1 LESGR
6 PSRSIEWERRIDRP
20 ASRRGFLQGEQ
31 QIVEDASRALA
42 RDRKAAEPLAV
53 IPSPAVSSWEQMP
66 REPHLLD
73 YVIILR
79 KHQWLILTFLLTV
92 VTVVTLASFKMKPV
106 YQAAARV
113 EVDREAQNML
123 PFQDPNSFGEYV
135 DMENYIETQSKIL
148 QSETLALQTIKTL
161 DLGRYPEFGGSANA
175 LTWTHGLA
183 AQRRPA
189 ILGAFLGRLVVKRV
203 PNSRLVEVQ
212 FEAQDPQLAA
222 QVVNTHLQSYIEQNF
237 RSKYDATTQ
246 ASNWLSA
253 ELEELRI
260 KVEKSED
267 ARIAYERQNQ
277 IWQIDEKQDIT
288 TQKLADLS
296 KAVTEAQTVLAE
308 KEALYR
314 MAVSGNVDAIP
325 AARDNAVIQDLLKR
339 KTELDESYADAVN
352 QYGPNYPKVKRLV
365 AQKEELEQDLEK
377 ARKTILDSVD
387 QEFNTSRQRVQLLQE
402 ALDKQK
408 AEANDLA
415 EKLVQYHI
423 LKHDAESNKA
433 LYDGLLQKLKEA
445 GITAGL
451 RSSNIR
457 VVDPALAPA
466 SPSRPQKARNILL
479 AILVGLV
486 GGVGLA
492 LFREYLDNTV
502 KSPDDIE
509 ALTGLPSL
517 AVVPSLPG
525 LNGHHKRFSPFAR
538 EALPAAASAPRVELL
553 AFVQPK
559 SQISE
564 AFRAL
569 RTSLLL
575 SQAEHPP
582 QVILVTS
589 ALPREGKTTAAVN
602 LAVTLAQ
609 LGDRTLLMDS
619 DLRKPGV
626 RRVLN
631 LTVGKEGGLSSYLA
645 GVLTLD
651 EAIVTHPTIKNLEAL
666 TTGPVPPSPADL
678 LSSHR
683 MREALVELRRRYKF
697 IVIDSPPILAA
708 TDAVILSSLTDGVL
722 LVVRSGETPKEAFTR
737 TCDLLG
743 AVKSRLLG
751 VVLNAVDSNAPDYYY
766 SYRYYPYAYGYG
778 YGEDVSKTSPFPSGS
793 GDPND
798 SSSREG

>member
-1 LESGR
+1 ME
-6 PSRSIEWERRIDRP
+6 E
-20 ASRRGFLQGEQ
+20 ASRV
-31 QIVEDASRALA
+31 IA
-42 RDRKAAEPLAV
+42 RDRKPGESLTV
-53 IPSPAVSSWEQMP
+53 IPAPSVLPWDQMP

-73 YVIILR
+73 YFIILR

-92 VTVVTLASFKMKPV
+92 VTVVTIASFKMKPV

-113 EVDREAQNML
+113 EVDKESQSML
-123 PFQDPNSFGEYV
+123 PFQGVNSYDEFM
-135 DMENYIETQSKIL
+135 DMENYIETQAKIL
-148 QSETLALQTIKTL
+148 QSETLAFQTIKSL
-161 DLGRYPEFGGSANA
+161 DLGRYPEFGGAANS
-175 LTWTHGLA
+175 LTWTHGGTVP
-183 AQRRPA
+183 QRPA
-189 ILGAFLGRLVVKRV
+189 ILGAFLGRLLVKRV
-203 PNSRLVEVQ
+203 PTSRLIEVQ

-222 QVVNTHLQSYIEQNF
+222 LVVNTHLQNYIELNF

-246 ASNWLSA
+246 ASTWLSA

-277 IWQIDEKQDIT
+277 IWQIDDKKDIT
-288 TQKLADLS
+288 TQKLTDLS
-296 KAVTEAQTVLAE
+296 KAVTDAQTLMAE

-314 MAVSGNVDAIP
+314 MAISGNVDALP
-325 AARDNAVIQDLLKR
+325 ATRDNPVIQDLLKR
-339 KTELDESYADAVN
+339 KTDLDESYAEAIN
-352 QYGPNYPKVKRLV
+352 QYGPNYPKVQRLA
-365 AQKEELEQDLEK
+365 AQQKNVEADLER
-377 ARKTILDSVD
+377 ARKTIIESVE
-387 QEFNTSRQRVQLLQE
+387 QEFNTTRQRVELLQE
-402 ALDKQK
+402 AVDKQK

-423 LKHDAESNKA
+423 LQHDAESNKT

-479 AILVGLV
+479 ALLVGLV
-486 GGVGLA
+486 GGIGLA

-517 AVVPSLPG
+517 AVVPALPG
-525 LNGHHKRFSPFAR
+525 MNGHHGRLSRFSRDTAQQV
-538 EALPAAASAPRVELL
+538 SSGPRVELL
-553 AFVQPK
+553 AHVQPK

-575 SQAEHPP
+575 SQADHPP

-609 LGDRTLLMDS
+609 LGDRTLLMDA
-619 DLRKPGV
+619 DLRKPGI
-626 RRVLN
+626 RRALN
-631 LTVGKEGGLSSYLA
+631 MTIGKEIGLSSYLA
-645 GVLTLD
+645 GVSSLD
-651 EAIVTHPTIKNLEAL
+651 EVVIPHPTINNLEAL
-666 TTGPVPPSPADL
+666 TTGPIPPSPADL

-683 MREALVELRRRYKF
+683 MREAIVELRRRFKF
-697 IVIDSPPILAA
+697 IVIDSPPIMAA

-737 TCDLLG
+737 TRDLLA

-751 VVLNAVDSNAPDYYY
+751 VVLNAVDSSAPDYYY

-778 YGEDVSKTSPFPSGS
+778 YGEDSGKTSQFPPKVGGKDDASI
-793 GDPND
+793 
-798 SSSREG
+798 

>member
-1 LESGR
+1 MEE
-6 PSRSIEWERRIDRP
+6 PSR
-20 ASRRGFLQGEQ
+20 
-31 QIVEDASRALA
+31 IVPSL
-42 RDRKAAEPLAV
+42 RDRKPGEALTV
-53 IPSPAVSSWEQMP
+53 IPAPSVLPWDQVP

-73 YVIILR
+73 YLIILR

-92 VTVVTLASFKMKPV
+92 VTVVTIASFKMKPV
-106 YQAAARV
+106 YEAAARV
-113 EVDREAQNML
+113 EVDKEAQSMQ
-123 PFQDPNSFGEYV
+123 PFPDSNSYGEYE
-135 DMENYIETQSKIL
+135 DTETYLETQTKIL
-148 QSETLALQTIKTL
+148 QSETLALMTIKSL
-161 DLGRYPEFGGSANA
+161 DLARYPEFGGTPNSNA
-175 LTWTHGLA
+175 WQHAGATPS
-183 AQRRPA
+183 RPA
-189 ILGAFLGRLVVKRV
+189 ILGAFLGRLAVKRV
-203 PNSRLVEVQ
+203 PNSRLIEVH

-222 QVVNTHLQSYIEQNF
+222 QVVNTHLQNYVEENF

-267 ARIAYERQNQ
+267 ARIAYQRENQ

-296 KAVTEAQTVLAE
+296 KAVTDAQTDAAQ

-314 MAVSGNVDAIP
+314 MAVSGNVDALP
-325 AARDNAVIQDLLKR
+325 AARGNEVISNLLKR
-339 KTELDESYADAVN
+339 KAELDESYAEALD
-352 QYGPNYPKVKRLV
+352 QYGPNYPKVVRL
-365 AQKEELEQDLEK
+365 AAQQKEVEQNLAT
-377 ARKTILDSVD
+377 ARKTMVESV
-387 QEFNTSRQRVQLLQE
+387 QEEFTTAQSHVELLQQ

-408 AEANDLA
+408 ADTNDLA

-423 LKHDAESNKA
+423 LQHDAESNKQ

-479 AILVGLV
+479 AVLVGLV
-486 GGVGLA
+486 GGIGLA

-509 ALTGLPSL
+509 SLTGLPSL

-525 LNGHHKRFSPFAR
+525 LRTTHNRFSRLAR
-538 EALPAAASAPRVELL
+538 EAAPQSASGPRVELL
-553 AFVQPK
+553 SYIQPK

-575 SQAEHPP
+575 SQADHPP

-619 DLRKPGV
+619 DLRKPGI
-626 RRVLN
+626 RRALN
-631 LTVGKEGGLSSYLA
+631 LTIGKEVGLSSYLA
-645 GVLTLD
+645 GVSTLD
-651 EAIVTHPTIKNLEAL
+651 EVTIPHPTINNLVAL

-683 MREALVELRRRYKF
+683 MREAIVELRHRFKF
-697 IVIDSPPILAA
+697 IVIDSPPVMAA
-708 TDAVILSSLTDGVL
+708 TDAVILSALTDGVL

-737 TCDLLG
+737 TRDLLA
-743 AVKSRLLG
+743 AVKCRLLG
-751 VVLNAVDSNAPDYYY
+751 VVLNAVDSSAPDYYY

-778 YGEDVSKTSPFPSGS
+778 YGEDVAKTPRFPTESGES
-793 GDPND
+793 HGP
-798 SSSREG
+798 ST

>member
-1 LESGR
+1 ME
-6 PSRSIEWERRIDRP
+6 EAHRIVP
-20 ASRRGFLQGEQ
+20 A
-31 QIVEDASRALA
+31 A
-42 RDRKAAEPLAV
+42 RDRKPAEALTV
-53 IPSPAVSSWEQMP
+53 IPAPSVLPWDQGP

-73 YVIILR
+73 YIIILR
-79 KHQWLILTFLLTV
+79 KHQWLVLTFLLTV
-92 VTVVTLASFKMKPV
+92 VTVVTIASFKMKPV
-106 YQAAARV
+106 YEAAARV
-113 EVDREAQNML
+113 EVDRDNQTVV
-123 PFQDPNSFGEYV
+123 PFNDTNEYSAYE
-135 DMENYIETQSKIL
+135 DTENYIETQTKIL
-148 QSETLALQTIKTL
+148 QSETLALTTIKSL
-161 DLGRYPEFGGSANA
+161 DLARYPEFGGGAANA
-175 LTWTHGLA
+175 STHA
-183 AQRRPA
+183 IPSASRPA
-189 ILGAFLGRLVVKRV
+189 ILGAFLGRMSVRRV
-203 PNSRLVEVQ
+203 PNSRLIEVQ
-212 FEAQDPQLAA
+212 FEAESPQLAA
-222 QVVNTHLQSYIEQNF
+222 QVVNTHLHNYIEENF
-237 RSKYDATTQ
+237 RSKYDATMQ

-267 ARIAYERQNQ
+267 ARIAYERENQ

-296 KAVTEAQTVLAE
+296 KAVTEAQTDQAE

-314 MAVSGNVDAIP
+314 MAAGGSVDALP
-325 AARDNAVIQDLLKR
+325 ATRTNDLMGALLKR
-339 KTELDESYADAVN
+339 KSELDELYAEALD
-352 QYGPNYPKVKRLV
+352 QYGPNFPKVLRLQ
-365 AQKEELEQDLEK
+365 AQQKQNENDLDK
-377 ARKTILDSVD
+377 ARQNMIASLKEDYDTA
-387 QEFNTSRQRVQLLQE
+387 TSHVELLQE

-423 LKHDAESNKA
+423 LQHDAESNKQ
-433 LYDGLLQKLKEA
+433 LYDGLQQKLKEA
-445 GITAGL
+445 TITVGL
-451 RSSNIR
+451 HSDNIR
-457 VVDPALAPA
+457 IVDPALVPS

-479 AILVGLV
+479 AFLVGLV

-502 KSPDDIE
+502 KSPDDVE

-525 LNGHHKRFSPFAR
+525 MSTGHNRLSR
-538 EALPAAASAPRVELL
+538 NAAATPGGGPRVELL
-553 AFVQPK
+553 SFVQPK

-575 SQAEHPP
+575 SQADHPP

-609 LGDRTLLMDS
+609 LGDRTLLIDS
-619 DLRKPGV
+619 DMRKPGV
-626 RRVLN
+626 RRALN
-631 LTVGKEGGLSSYLA
+631 LTSGKEAGLSSYLA
-645 GVLTLD
+645 GVSTLD
-651 EAIVTHPTIKNLEAL
+651 EVTVPHPTIENLVAL

-683 MREALVELRRRYKF
+683 MREAITELRHKF
-697 IVIDSPPILAA
+697 KFVVIDSPPVMAA
-708 TDAVILSSLTDGVL
+708 TDAVLISALTDGVL

-737 TCDLLG
+737 TRDLLA
-743 AVKSRLLG
+743 AVKCRLLG
-751 VVLNAVDSNAPDYYY
+751 VVLNAVDSSAPDYYY

-778 YGEDVSKTSPFPSGS
+778 YGEDVGKSPKSTPGPDELP
-793 GDPND
+793 GT
-798 SSSREG
+798 GA

>member
-1 LESGR
+1 ME
-6 PSRSIEWERRIDRP
+6 E
-20 ASRRGFLQGEQ
+20 ASRL
-31 QIVEDASRALA
+31 IA
-42 RDRKAAEPLAV
+42 RDRKASESLAV
-53 IPSPAVSSWEQMP
+53 IPAPSVLPWDQVP

-73 YVIILR
+73 YIIILR

-92 VTVVTLASFKMKPV
+92 VTVATIASFKMKPE
-106 YQAAARV
+106 YEAAARV
-113 EVDREAQNML
+113 EVDKESQNML
-123 PFQDPNSFGEYV
+123 PFQEVNSYDEFM
-135 DMENYIETQSKIL
+135 DMENYIETQTKIL
-148 QSETLALQTIKTL
+148 QSETLAFQTIKSL
-161 DLGRYPEFGGSANA
+161 DLGRYPEFGGAAKS
-175 LTWTHGLA
+175 LA
-183 AQRRPA
+183 WGQVGAASRRPA
-189 ILGAFLGRLVVKRV
+189 ILGAFLGRLSVKRV
-203 PNSRLVEVQ
+203 PNSRLIEVQ

-222 QVVNTHLQSYIEQNF
+222 LVVNTHLQNYIEENF

-246 ASNWLSA
+246 ASTWLSA

-267 ARIAYERQNQ
+267 ARIAYERQNH
-277 IWQIDEKQDIT
+277 IWEVDDKRDIT
-288 TQKLADLS
+288 SQKLADLS
-296 KAVTEAQTVLAE
+296 KAVTDAQTLMAE

-314 MAVSGNVDAIP
+314 MAISGNVDALP
-325 AARDNAVIQDLLKR
+325 ATRENIVIQDLLKR
-339 KTELDESYADAVN
+339 KSELDESYAEAMN
-352 QYGPNYPKVKRLV
+352 QYGPNYPKVQRL
-365 AQKEELEQDLEK
+365 AAQQKEVEGDLEK
-377 ARKTILDSVD
+377 ARKTIIEGVE
-387 QEFNTSRQRVQLLQE
+387 QEFATARQRVELLQE
-402 ALDKQK
+402 AVDKQK

-415 EKLVQYHI
+415 EKMVQYHI
-423 LKHDAESNKA
+423 LQHDAEANKQ

-457 VVDPALAPA
+457 IVDPALAPA

-479 AILVGLV
+479 AVLLGLV
-486 GGVGLA
+486 GGIGLA

-509 ALTGLPSL
+509 NLTGLPSL

-525 LNGHHKRFSPFAR
+525 MNGHHGRLARLAR
-538 EALPAAASAPRVELL
+538 ETAQPAASGPRVELL
-553 AFVQPK
+553 AYVQPK

-575 SQAEHPP
+575 SQADHPP

-609 LGDRTLLMDS
+609 LGDRTLLLDS
-619 DLRKPGV
+619 DLRKPGI
-626 RRVLN
+626 RRALN
-631 LTVGKEGGLSSYLA
+631 MTVGKEAGLSSYLA
-645 GVLTLD
+645 GVSTLD
-651 EAIVTHPTIKNLEAL
+651 EVVIPHPTISNLEAL

-683 MREALVELRRRYKF
+683 MRDAVVELRRRFKF
-697 IVIDSPPILAA
+697 IVIDSPPIMAA

-737 TCDLLG
+737 TRDLLAG
-743 AVKSRLLG
+743 VKSRLLG
-751 VVLNAVDSNAPDYYY
+751 VVLNAVDSSAPDYYY

-778 YGEDVSKTSPFPSGS
+778 YGEDLGKTSQFPSKPTEK
-793 GDPND
+793 DD
-798 SSSREG
+798 SSS

>member
-1 LESGR
+1 MEE
-6 PSRSIEWERRIDRP
+6 PSRIVP
-20 ASRRGFLQGEQ
+20 A
-31 QIVEDASRALA
+31 V
-42 RDRKAAEPLAV
+42 RDRKAGDALTV
-53 IPSPAVSSWEQMP
+53 IPAPSVLPWDQVP

-73 YVIILR
+73 YLIILR
-79 KHQWLILTFLLTV
+79 KHQWLIITFLLTV
-92 VTVVTLASFKMKPV
+92 VTVVTIASFKMKPV
-106 YQAAARV
+106 YEASARV
-113 EVDREAQNML
+113 EIDKESQTMT
-123 PFQDPNSFGEYV
+123 PFPDANSYAEYE
-135 DMENYIETQSKIL
+135 DSENFIETQSKIL
-148 QSETLALQTIKTL
+148 QSETLALMTIKSL
-161 DLGRYPEFGGSANA
+161 DLARYPEFGGSAKVITIHDGA
-175 LTWTHGLA
+175 IT
-183 AQRRPA
+183 RRPA
-189 ILGAFLGRLVVKRV
+189 ILGAFLGRLTVKRV
-203 PNSRLVEVQ
+203 PNTRLIQVQ
-212 FEAQDPQLAA
+212 FEAEDPQLAA
-222 QVVNTHLQSYIEQNF
+222 TVVNAHLQNFEEQNF

-246 ASNWLSA
+246 ATNWLSA

-296 KAVTEAQTVLAE
+296 KAVTDAQTDAAS

-314 MAVSGNVDAIP
+314 MAMSGNVDALP
-325 AARDNAVIQDLLKR
+325 AARSNDVISGLVKR
-339 KTELDESYADAVN
+339 KSELDELYAEALD
-352 QYGPNYPKVKRLV
+352 QYGPNYPKVLRL
-365 AQKEELEQDLEK
+365 AAQQKEVNDNLAE
-377 ARKTILDSVD
+377 ARKVMVASVGI
-387 QEFNTSRQRVQLLQE
+387 EFDTAKSHVELLQE

-423 LKHDAESNKA
+423 LQHDAESNKL

-451 RSSNIR
+451 RSTNVR
-457 VVDPALAPA
+457 VVDPALAPS
-466 SPSRPQKARNILL
+466 SPARPQKFRNIAL
-479 AILVGLV
+479 ACLVGLV

-502 KSPDDIE
+502 KSPDDVE

-517 AVVPSLPG
+517 AVVPALPG
-525 LNGHHKRFSPFAR
+525 LPSTQGRLSRLAR
-538 EALPAAASAPRVELL
+538 EAAPQSASGPRVELL
-553 AFVQPK
+553 SYIQPK

-575 SQAEHPP
+575 SQADHPP

-619 DLRKPGV
+619 DLRKPGI
-626 RRVLN
+626 RRALN
-631 LTVGKEGGLSSYLA
+631 LTGGKEVGLSSYLA
-645 GVLTLD
+645 GVSTLD
-651 EAIVTHPTIKNLEAL
+651 EVMMPHPTINNLVAL

-683 MREALVELRRRYKF
+683 MREAITDLRHRFKF
-697 IVIDSPPILAA
+697 VVIDSPPVMAA
-708 TDAVILSSLTDGVL
+708 TDAVLLSELTHGVL

-737 TCDLLG
+737 TRDLLA
-743 AVKSRLLG
+743 AVKCRLLG
-751 VVLNAVDSNAPDYYY
+751 VVLNAVDSSAPDYYY

-778 YGEDVSKTSPFPSGS
+778 YGEDVSKKPTFSSGS
-793 GDPND
+793 GETHGP
-798 SSSREG
+798 GA

>member
-1 LESGR
+1 ME
-6 PSRSIEWERRIDRP
+6 E
-20 ASRRGFLQGEQ
+20 ASRLT
-31 QIVEDASRALA
+31 A
-42 RDRKAAEPLAV
+42 RDRKATDSLAV
-53 IPSPAVSSWEQMP
+53 LPAPAVLPWEQLP

-92 VTVVTLASFKMKPV
+92 VTVVTIATFKMMPI
-106 YQAAARV
+106 YEAAARV
-113 EVDREAQNML
+113 EVDKESQSML
-123 PFQDPNSFGEYV
+123 PFQQVGSYDEFM
-135 DMENYIETQSKIL
+135 DMENYIETQAKIL
-148 QSETLALQTIKTL
+148 QSETLALQTIKSL
-161 DLGRYPEFGGSANA
+161 DLGRYPEFGGTANA
-175 LTWTHGLA
+175 PTFAHGPGA
-183 AQRRPA
+183 AKRPV
-189 ILGAFLGRLVVKRV
+189 ILGAFLGALTVKRV
-203 PNSRLVEVQ
+203 PNSRLIEVK
-212 FEAQDPQLAA
+212 FEAQDPQMAA
-222 QVVNTHLQSYIEQNF
+222 EVVNTHLHNYIEQNF

-246 ASNWLSA
+246 ASNWLSS

-267 ARIAYERQNQ
+267 ARVAYERQNQ
-277 IWQIDEKQDIT
+277 IWQVDEKQNIT
-288 TQKLADLS
+288 TQRLADIS
-296 KAVTEAQTVLAE
+296 KAVTEAQTALAE

-314 MAVSGNVDAIP
+314 MAVSGSIDAIP
-325 AARDNAVIQDLLKR
+325 SAHELGGVIPDLMK
-339 KTELDESYADAVN
+339 KKSELDEQYADAVN
-352 QYGPNYPKVKRLV
+352 IYGPNYPKVHRLM
-365 AQKEELEQDLEK
+365 AQQREIEDDLAK
-377 ARKTILDSVD
+377 ARKAATEGVQ
-387 QEFNTSRQRVQLLQE
+387 QEYNTARNRVELLQE

-408 AEANDLA
+408 AEANDQS

-423 LKHDAESNKA
+423 LQHDAESNKQ

-457 VVDPALAPA
+457 VVDPALAPSYA
-466 SPSRPQKARNILL
+466 SRPQKARNILL
-479 AILVGLV
+479 GFLVGLV

-492 LFREYLDNTV
+492 LLREYLDNTV

-525 LNGHHKRFSPFAR
+525 LNGHHKRLGDGSVSQS
-538 EALPAAASAPRVELL
+538 ASGSRVELL
-553 AFVQPK
+553 SYMQPK

-575 SQAEHPP
+575 SQADHPP

-626 RRVLN
+626 RRALN
-631 LTVGKEGGLSSYLA
+631 LTMGKDVGLSSYLA
-645 GVLTLD
+645 GVSSLD
-651 EAIVTHPTIKNLEAL
+651 EVTMPHPTINNLSAI

-683 MREALVELRRRYKF
+683 MREAIAELRRRFKF
-697 IVIDSPPILAA
+697 IVIDSPPIMAA
-708 TDAVILSSLTDGVL
+708 TDAVILSALTDGVL
-722 LVVRSGETPKEAFTR
+722 LVVRSGTTPKEAFTR
-737 TCDLLG
+737 TRDLLA
-743 AVKSRLLG
+743 AVKCRLLG
-751 VVLNAVDSNAPDYYY
+751 VVLNAVDSSAPDYYY

-778 YGEDVSKTSPFPSGS
+778 YGEDADKAKRSRSGS
-793 GDPND
+793 D
-798 SSSREG
+798 ET